1 MASSKILTLAVS
13 GMSCDHCVMHVKE
26 ALSAMT
32 GVQVEDVQI
41 GSAKIRM
48 DESMVSRDALAA
60 VIEKAGYQLTSV
72 E

>member
-1 MASSKILTLAVS
+1 MSSPKTLILAVS
-13 GMSCDHCVMHVKE
+13 GMSCNHCVMHMKK

-41 GSAKIRM
+41 GSARIRM

-60 VIEKAGYQLTSV
+60 VIEKAGYQLTSIQ
-72 E
+72 